1 MSQPSVNTGQLV
13 VLPTRMH
20 LLLETAPP
28 QSAQSAQIVP
38 ASNAATLQWLVWD
51 SVASFAK
58 RELVRCGKG
67 VAEILTKNSGPGCVR
82 V

>member
-28 QSAQSAQIVP
+28 QSAQSAQT
-38 ASNAATLQWLVWD
+38 SNAATLQWLVWD